1 MKNQELAKIFYEF
14 ADYLEMEGIAFK
26 PYAYRKA
33 ADAIE
38 ALEEGVEKIYAEG
51 GIKGLEKISGVG
63 YGIAKGIEEY
73 FQTGKIK
80 KYEEIKKKIP
90 INLREITSVEGL
102 GPKRAKVL
110 YQKLKIKN
118 LKDLKRAAKA

>member
-90 INLREITSVEGL
+90 INLSQLE
-102 GPKRAKVL
+102 
-110 YQKLKIKN
+110 
-118 LKDLKRAAKA
+118 